1 MISMKK
7 AAVLILFLID
17 EKWGAVHKKLTK
29 MQTSKI
35 WYNNCIKCNSSWR
48 FGFLLQQIILR
59 KHDLKMP

>member
-29 MQTSKI
+29 MQTSKT
-35 WYNNCIKCNSSWR
+35 
-48 FGFLLQQIILR
+48 
-59 KHDLKMP
+59 